1 MKLKVLVGSGDK
13 VMGLT
18 LPFLVAGV
26 AANILWPAAFR
37 LGLGTGGLIAA
48 IVLLAIG
55 VPLWLTSVAQILIYV
70 PKKKLITT
78 GPYALMLHPLF
89 TSVALLVMP
98 GCGLAFDSWVGVAIG
113 AVLYVSTRL
122 FAPAEERLL
131 EKYFPAEYP
140 AYRSKVLLPWL

>member
-1 MKLKVLVGSGDK
+1 MKLKALVGAGDR

-18 LPFLVAGV
+18 LPFLVVGV
-26 AANILWPAAFR
+26 AANIIWPAAFR
-37 LGLGTGGLIAA
+37 LGFGGGGLIAA
-48 IVLLAIG
+48 IALLVLG
-55 VPLWLTSVAQILIYV
+55 VPLWLTSAVQILVYV

-78 GPYALMLHPLF
+78 GPFALMLHPIYA
-89 TSVALLVMP
+89 TVAIFVMP
-98 GCGLAFDSWVGVAIG
+98 GVGLLFDSWSGIAIG

-140 AYRSKVLLPWL
+140 AYRAKVLLPWL

>member
-1 MKLKVLVGSGDK
+1 MMLKVLVGTGDK

-18 LPFLVAGV
+18 LPFLAVGV
-26 AANILWPAAFR
+26 TANILWPEVFR
-37 LGLGTGGLIAA
+37 LGFGLGGSIAA
-48 IVLLAIG
+48 IVLLALGI
-55 VPLWLTSVAQILIYV
+55 PLWLISVAQILIYV
-70 PKKKLITT
+70 PKKRLITT

-98 GCGLAFDSWVGVAIG
+98 GLGLAFDSWAGIAVG
-113 AVLYVSTRL
+113 AVLYLSIRL

-140 AYRSKVLLPWL
+140 AYRAKVLLPWL

>member
-1 MKLKVLVGSGDK
+1 MKLKVLIGAGDR

-18 LPFLVAGV
+18 LPFLVVGV
-26 AANILWPAAFR
+26 AANVIWPAVFR
-37 LGLGTGGLIAA
+37 LGFGNGGLIAA
-48 IVLLAIG
+48 IALLVLG
-55 VPLWLTSVAQILIYV
+55 VPLWLTSAAQILVYV

-78 GPYALMLHPLF
+78 GPFALMLHPIY
-89 TSVALLVMP
+89 TTVALFVMP
-98 GCGLAFDSWVGVAIG
+98 GVGLLFDSWSGIAIG

-140 AYRSKVLLPWL
+140 AYRAKVLLPWL